1 MTLYSW
7 VCLGCDTNISIRD
20 CLYCIW
26 NVADVSRLFYCRK
39 LSLPGDEWRSNQLW
53 YVQIILSFHDIFT
66 FWILLRFPRKYDIGF
81 DLPSSCLWEGSCH
94 IYVICVCLRIVVS
107 NAYCAM
113 FLFFFVLVLGTLCWK
128 FLWIVH
134 FSLPLYFSVFSNVYS
149 AWGSYHDFRNKELLL
164 TKKLLNTLVFRG
176 NLVITMNGVRVT
188 VMILLNVP

>member
-1 MTLYSW
+1 MKNGQSRETFNIGYPRRGQKKPKTLHTMRMQKQMTY
-7 VCLGCDTNISIRD
+7 
-20 CLYCIW
+20 IW
-26 NVADVSRLFYCRK
+26 HEPSHKQLDVADVSRLFYCRK

-113 FLFFFVLVLGTLCWK
+113 FLGFTSATFQIQYRQSLIEIFVSHPRHTHEYK
-128 FLWIVH
+128 
-134 FSLPLYFSVFSNVYS
+134 
-149 AWGSYHDFRNKELLL
+149 
-164 TKKLLNTLVFRG
+164 
-176 NLVITMNGVRVT
+176 VIC
-188 VMILLNVP
+188 

>member
-39 LSLPGDEWRSNQLW
+39 LSLPGDEWQSNQLW

-94 IYVICVCLRIVVS
+94 IYVICFCMRIVCNVFGFFCPRLGYPMLKVS
-107 NAYCAM
+107 LDCPFFIAS
-113 FLFFFVLVLGTLCWK
+113 LFFSIF
-128 FLWIVH
+128 
-134 FSLPLYFSVFSNVYS
+134 
-149 AWGSYHDFRNKELLL
+149 
-164 TKKLLNTLVFRG
+164 
-176 NLVITMNGVRVT
+176 
-188 VMILLNVP
+188 

>member
-39 LSLPGDEWRSNQLW
+39 LSLPGDEWQSNQLW

-94 IYVICVCLRIVVS
+94 IYVICFCMRIVCNVFGF
-107 NAYCAM
+107 
-113 FLFFFVLVLGTLCWK
+113 FLSSSWVPYVESFSGLSIFHCLFIFQY
-128 FLWIVH
+128 FLTFIQLEV
-134 FSLPLYFSVFSNVYS
+134 PIMISVIRSCC
-149 AWGSYHDFRNKELLL
+149 
-164 TKKLLNTLVFRG
+164 
-176 NLVITMNGVRVT
+176 
-188 VMILLNVP
+188 